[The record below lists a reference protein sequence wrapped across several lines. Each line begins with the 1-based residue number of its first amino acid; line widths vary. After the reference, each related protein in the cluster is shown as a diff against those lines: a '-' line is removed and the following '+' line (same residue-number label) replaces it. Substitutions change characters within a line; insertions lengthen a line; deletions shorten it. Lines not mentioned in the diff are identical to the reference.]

1 MPSTSPAAWSTW
13 PEPSHRI
20 RPDLDHGHLP
30 RRAGIT
36 PGDRPGDRQPTM
48 RRCYP
53 APGLRLGRR
62 AHFHRASPHYSPFG
76 LTSLTREYGRHV
88 RLEGL
93 SRLIGLA
100 WLAVGGPVLLAPEQ
114 STGEYRRMGSLN
126 MQPRRIQRAAT
137 VGIATVAMASFVAA
151 CSSSGGSGS
160 SSSGSSGSSSALSG
174 TLNASGSTF
183 QLTFQQAAIQAFK
196 SVQSGMT
203 VNYGGGGSGKGRT
216 DLASG
221 TVQFAGSDSPI
232 PSDEVSNFKGKPP
245 VLYFPVIIGPITVS
259 YNLASVSKPLQLT
272 PTVIANIFQGK
283 ITKWNDPAIASL
295 NSGVKLPSTAIT
307 IARRSDSSG
316 TTANFSLFL
325 MDSTKAW
332 KLGSSSTINWPSSS
346 RGGDGNGGVAQ
357 IVKSTPGAI
366 GYVDYADAK
375 ASGLHYASVQNA
387 AGKYIAPSTTAASA
401 AAAGAKV
408 ASNLTFAAVWSGDAT
423 AYPITYQSW
432 DLVFAKQK
440 TANDAKMLKAYIGY
454 LLGPGQQ
461 LLPSL
466 SYAPLPASI
475 DSMAKAQL
483 SKITS

>member
-1 MPSTSPAAWSTW
+1 
-13 PEPSHRI
+13 
-20 RPDLDHGHLP
+20 
-30 RRAGIT
+30 
-36 PGDRPGDRQPTM
+36 
-48 RRCYP
+48 
-53 APGLRLGRR
+53 
-62 AHFHRASPHYSPFG
+62 
-76 LTSLTREYGRHV
+76 
-88 RLEGL
+88 
-93 SRLIGLA
+93 
-100 WLAVGGPVLLAPEQ
+100 
-114 STGEYRRMGSLN
+114 MGSFN
-126 MQPRRIQRAAT
+126 MQRRRIQRVTTA
-137 VGIATVAMASFVAA
+137 GLATVAMASFVAA
-151 CSSSGGSGS
+151 CGSSGGGGSSSGS
-160 SSSGSSGSSSALSG
+160 SSSSSSAALSG

-232 PSDEVSNFKGKPP
+232 PSDETANFKGKK
-245 VLYFPVIIGPITVS
+245 VLYFPVIVGPITVS
-259 YNLASVSKPLQLT
+259 YNLSGVSKLQLT

-283 ITKWNDPAIASL
+283 ITKWNDPAITSI

-325 MDSTKAW
+325 QDSTKAW
-332 KLGSSSTINWPSSS
+332 KLGTSSTINWPSSS

-357 IVKSTPGAI
+357 IVKNTPGAI

-375 ASGLHYASVQNA
+375 ASGLSYASVQNK
-387 AGKYIAPSTTAASA
+387 AGKYIAPSTAAASA

-408 ASNLTFAAVWSGDAT
+408 ASDLTFAAVWSGDAT

-432 DLVFAKQK
+432 DLVFQKQPN
-440 TANDAKMLKAYIGY
+440 ANTAKMLKAYIGY

-466 SYAPLPASI
+466 SYAPLPSNI
-475 DSMAKAQL
+475 DQMAKAQL
-483 SKITS
+483 SQIGS